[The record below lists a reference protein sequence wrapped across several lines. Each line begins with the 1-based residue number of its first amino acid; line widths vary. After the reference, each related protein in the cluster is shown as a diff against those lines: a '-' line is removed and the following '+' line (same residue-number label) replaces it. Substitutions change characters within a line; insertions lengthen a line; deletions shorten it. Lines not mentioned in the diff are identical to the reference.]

1 MTDWLPTVSIITM
14 VSIDDF
20 AKLDIR
26 VVKVL
31 EATRMEGS
39 EKLLKL
45 VVDVG
50 EDPSASTGREHR
62 QILSGIGKSYEPA
75 DIIGKE
81 LIAIVN
87 LETRKMMGEE
97 SQGMILA
104 TGDNIENITLLEP
117 VSEVEAGSKIR

>member
-1 MTDWLPTVSIITM
+1 M

-20 AKLDIR
+20 IKLDIR

-39 EKLLKL
+39 DKLLKL
-45 VVDVG
+45 IVDIG
-50 EDPSASTGREHR
+50 SEKR
-62 QILSGIGKSYEPA
+62 QILSGIGKSYEPT
-75 DIIGKE
+75 DLIGKN

-104 TGDNIENITLLEP
+104 TGDDIEHITLIQP

>member
-1 MTDWLPTVSIITM
+1 M
-14 VSIDDF
+14 VNIDDF

-45 VVDVG
+45 KVNIGVDP
-50 EDPSASTGREHR
+50 ETNDENTTR
-62 QILSGIGKSYEPA
+62 QIMAGISKYYSPEEL
-75 DIIGKE
+75 IGKE
-81 LIAIVN
+81 IVAIVN
-87 LETRKMMGEE
+87 LEPRKMMGEE

-104 TGDNIENITLLEP
+104 AGDNEEITLLTPIKEITP
-117 VSEVEAGSKIR
+117 GSKIR